1 MHLFRSFFHFRLYS
15 TSQISDI
22 AVPHFFIMG
31 MEYVGAV
38 FVYGYPFRI
47 FAIYITA
54 QMGTL
59 VDDQTFLAMLL
70 GHTGKCSPEQAC
82 TNYQEIVFV
91 LHTALF
97 IR

>member
-1 MHLFRSFFHFRLYS
+1 MVFNVNRLKDTNRLTKFHTFS
-15 TSQISDI
+15 SW
-22 AVPHFFIMG
+22 VWNMW
-31 MEYVGAV
+31 GAV

>member
-1 MHLFRSFFHFRLYS
+1 MVFNVNRLKDTNRLTKFHTFS
-15 TSQISDI
+15 SW
-22 AVPHFFIMG
+22 
-31 MEYVGAV
+31 EYVGAV

-82 TNYQEIVFV
+82 TNYQKIVFV